1 MKEAYTAREI
11 AGILGITKRA
21 VCKMAADEGWPYLNG
36 NNREKRFRVNTL
48 PLDVQKALVKRVHI
62 PSDLLPDLAP
72 EAALAA
78 AERLSIA
85 SLYNKD
91 SSVGAWCG
99 ENMIG
104 LDVIRDPR
112 VVRAVKIVQE
122 AQQVPKGW
130 KRRKWIQAVAGKHGV
145 SFQTVYR
152 WINTYEKKGLAGLKH
167 TKCTK
172 KKPRTWSPEAVDWWI
187 GLCLKREHRRIDKIR
202 LYAILTEEAAKQGWT
217 VGSYNSALWW
227 YRKRVTPQLLAL
239 QRGGVRALDN
249 TLPPILRDYSDLKPF
264 EIVVGDQHRFDF
276 WVVDDESG
284 QVFRPEGYF
293 WQDLRSRC
301 FYGGALDTKY
311 DAYLM
316 GLALRMG
323 LKIYGPF
330 EQIYTDWG
338 KPERSRYIMGILK
351 DMRAVGLN
359 IGKEVDI
366 PAKKTFKDGE
376 IVNPMVLMPGTHRK
390 AIVRNAKA
398 KMMEATFNALEGIL
412 RSVFKVPGHV
422 KKLAG
427 LKEENEIDQA
437 EIEALAGAGKLL
449 SFWEFAETVFR
460 AMDYYNKDKPHRG
473 VLREWAWK
481 PKPNQATP
489 MDCLRACH
497 AEEGWKPVRMSN
509 ATIDV
514 IFLPRTTRSIDRG
527 RIVFRNQYYE
537 HEALIEIESG
547 TRVEVRFD
555 PLDRGWLAVF
565 IEDEFLC
572 LAEPVEYSSMK
583 DHDLAGRKIEEKA
596 RKRKGFITEYRK
608 LTSAVPDF
616 LTYSQTAEVSRAA
629 TAISIEQRNKRKEL
643 AERCREMDPEELEAR
658 VCALEAATEAS
669 RPIFST
675 ARDRYRWILDEL
687 CSGGSLQDEDAVFM
701 AEYEASMDHD
711 ARIYWE
717 VYKEGIGLKKQ
728 GGAEG

>member
-1 MKEAYTAREI
+1 MKEIYTAREI
-11 AGILGITKRA
+11 AEVLGVVKSSVLRRA
-21 VCKMAADEGWPYLNG
+21 DKEGWRYIPGRNKTKEYMLG
-36 NNREKRFRVNTL
+36 AL
-48 PLDVQKALVKRVHI
+48 PADVQKALVANTDI
-62 PSDLLPDLAP
+62 APALLPDLAP

-78 AERLSIA
+78 AERLSSA

-104 LDVIRDPR
+104 PEVIRDPR
-112 VVRAVKIVQE
+112 VGRIVKIVQE

-130 KRRKWIQAVAGKHGV
+130 KKRKWVQAVAVKHNV

-152 WINTYEKKGLAGLKH
+152 WLNKYEKKGLAGLKH
-167 TKCTK
+167 TKSTK
-172 KKPRTWSPEAVDWWI
+172 KQPKAWSPEALDWWI
-187 GLCLKREHRRIDKIR
+187 GLCLKREHRHIDKTR
-202 LYAILTEEAAKQGWT
+202 LYAILREEALRQGWRI
-217 VGSYNSALWW
+217 GSRSSAYWW
-227 YRKRVTPQLLAL
+227 HKKRVTPQLLAL

-249 TLPPILRDYSDLKPF
+249 TLPPILRDYSDLNPF
-264 EIVVGDQHRFDF
+264 EILVGDQHRFDF

-293 WQDLRSRC
+293 WQDLRTRC

-323 LKIYGPF
+323 LRIFGPF

-338 KPERSRYIMGILK
+338 KPELSRYIMGILK

-366 PAKKTFKDGE
+366 PGEIFKDGE
-376 IVNPMVLMPGTHRK
+376 VVNPMVLMPGTHRK

-398 KMMEATFNALEGIL
+398 KMMEGTFKALEGIL
-412 RSVFKVPGHV
+412 RSVFRVPGQV
-422 KKLAG
+422 KKLG
-427 LKEENEIDQA
+427 GPKEENEIDQA

-449 SFWEFAETVFR
+449 TFWEFVETVFR

-481 PKPNQATP
+481 PKPKRATP

-497 AEEGWKPVRMSN
+497 AEGWKPVRMSSE
-509 ATIDV
+509 TIDV
-514 IFLPRTTRSIDRG
+514 IFLPRQTRAIDRG

-537 HEALIEIESG
+537 HEALVEIASG
-547 TRVEVRFD
+547 TRVEIRFD
-555 PLDRGWLAVF
+555 PLDRDWVAVF
-565 IEDEFLC
+565 RDGEFLC
-572 LAEPVEYSSMK
+572 LARPAEYSSMK
-583 DHDLAGRKIEEKA
+583 DLDKAGRKIEEKA
-596 RKRKGFITEYRK
+596 RKRKGFIIEYRK

-616 LTYSQTAEVSRAA
+616 LAYSQAPEASRAA
-629 TAISIEQRNKRKEL
+629 AVISKEQRRKRKEI
-643 AERCREMDPEELEAR
+643 AERCRELTPEELGAR
-658 VCALEAATEAS
+658 VSTLESATQEC

-675 ARDRYRWILDEL
+675 ARDRYRWLLDEL
-687 CSGGSLQDEDAVFM
+687 YGGREPSEDDAAFM
-701 AEYEASMDHD
+701 AEYEAGMDED
-711 ARIYWE
+711 AKMYWE
-717 VYKEGIGLKKQ
+717 IYKEGIGLKRQ
-728 GGAEG
+728 GGAQR